1 MSTRAKRTCQHLEAL
16 GFVRDLG
23 LSTRDKHV
31 YTHPNDDSS
40 PLRVFVGLTETTAR
54 AIRAKA
60 DQIVGLGTAG
70 ETPPSS
76 VRDVARVKRAAE
88 RARDRMAAEINAAR
102 RAPYQR
108 AADDEAIRRAQAAK
122 AAETDAHRRDI
133 EALMRPGGRH
143 G

>member
-1 MSTRAKRTCQHLEAL
+1 MSTRARRTCQHLEAL

-23 LSTRDKHV
+23 LSTRDKYV
-31 YTHPNDDSS
+31 YRHANDPT

-60 DQIVGLGTAG
+60 DLIVGLGTAG
-70 ETPPSS
+70 EAPPSS

-102 RAPYQR
+102 RDPYQR
-108 AADDEAIRRAQAAK
+108 AADDEAARRAQAAK
-122 AAETDAHRRDI
+122 AEAAEQHRHDI

>member
-1 MSTRAKRTCQHLEAL
+1 MSTRARRTCQHLEAL

-23 LSTRDKHV
+23 LSTRDKSV
-31 YTHPNDDSS
+31 YRHANDPT
-40 PLRVFVGLTETTAR
+40 PLRVFAGLTETTAR

-70 ETPPSS
+70 ESPPSS

-88 RARDRMAAEINAAR
+88 RARDRMVAEINAAR
-102 RAPYQR
+102 RDPHQR
-108 AADDEAIRRAQAAK
+108 AADDRVIRRAQAAK
-122 AAETDAHRRDI
+122 AEAAEQHRHDI

>member
-1 MSTRAKRTCQHLEAL
+1 MSTRARRTCQHLEAL
-16 GFVRDLG
+16 GFVRDPG

-31 YTHPNDDSS
+31 YRHPNDPT

-70 ETPPSS
+70 ESPPSS

-102 RAPYQR
+102 RDPYQR
-108 AADDEAIRRAQAAK
+108 AADDRVIRRAQAAK
-122 AAETDAHRRDI
+122 AEAAEQRRREI
-133 EALMRPGGRH
+133 EAFMRPGGRH

>member
-1 MSTRAKRTCQHLEAL
+1 MSTRARRTCQHLEAL

-23 LSTRDKHV
+23 LSTRDKYV
-31 YTHPNDDSS
+31 YRHPNDDSS

-60 DQIVGLGTAG
+60 DLIVGLGTAG
-70 ETPPSS
+70 ESPPSS
-76 VRDVARVKRAAE
+76 VRDMARVKRAAE
-88 RARDRMAAEINAAR
+88 RARDRMVAEINAAR
-102 RAPYQR
+102 RDPYQR
-108 AADDEAIRRAQAAK
+108 AADDRVIRRAQAAK
-122 AAETDAHRRDI
+122 AEAAEQHRREV

>member
-1 MSTRAKRTCQHLEAL
+1 MSTRARRTCQHLEAL
-16 GFVRDLG
+16 GFVRDLDR
-23 LSTRDKHV
+23 STRDKHV

-76 VRDVARVKRAAE
+76 VRDMARVKRAAE

-102 RAPYQR
+102 RDPYQR

-122 AAETDAHRRDI
+122 AEVAERRRHDI
-133 EALMRPGGRH
+133 EALMQPGGRH

>member
-1 MSTRAKRTCQHLEAL
+1 MSTRARRTCQHLEAL

-31 YTHPNDDSS
+31 YRHANDPT
-40 PLRVFVGLTETTAR
+40 PLRVFAGLTETTAR

-60 DQIVGLGTAG
+60 DQIAGLGTAG

-76 VRDVARVKRAAE
+76 VRDMARIKRAAE
-88 RARDRMAAEINAAR
+88 RARDRMVAEINAAR
-102 RAPYQR
+102 RDPYQR

-122 AAETDAHRRDI
+122 AAETYAHRREVD
-133 EALMRPGGRH
+133 ALMRPGGRH

>member
-1 MSTRAKRTCQHLEAL
+1 MSTRARRTCQHLEAL

-31 YTHPNDDSS
+31 YRHPNDPT

-60 DQIVGLGTAG
+60 DQIVGLGTAR
-70 ETPPSS
+70 ETPPPS
-76 VRDVARVKRAAE
+76 VRDMARVKRAAE
-88 RARDRMAAEINAAR
+88 RACDRMAAEINAAR

-108 AADDEAIRRAQAAK
+108 AADDEAARRAQAAK
-122 AAETDAHRRDI
+122 AAETYAHRREV

>member
-1 MSTRAKRTCQHLEAL
+1 MSTRARRTCQHLEAL
-16 GFVRDLG
+16 GFVRDPG

-31 YTHPNDDSS
+31 YRHPNDPT

-88 RARDRMAAEINAAR
+88 RAWDRMAAEINAAR
-102 RAPYQR
+102 RDPYQR

-122 AAETDAHRRDI
+122 AEAAEQRRHDI
-133 EALMRPGGRH
+133 EALMQPGGRH